1 MMPQGEKNHRRLDTL
16 MWIGA
21 VLWLVLAGRLV
32 QVQAL
37 QYSEFASRAKEQHQR
52 TIDLKA
58 NRGAIYDRLGRE
70 LAVDVNS
77 VSFHADPKLLRDPDV
92 VAGHF
97 ASYSSYGGDHLKNQL
112 KSGRRFVYLARQL
125 DDFAASRI
133 RERAFA
139 GVFENLETRRYY
151 PYGPLGGQLV
161 GYTDIDNMG
170 SEGVERSFNNDLS
183 EENGL
188 ALCFVDAFGQR
199 VPGLLRE
206 RSAPRAGQSVVLTID
221 AEYQSILEEEL
232 IRSVEQA
239 GAESAM
245 GIITEPGTG
254 AVLAMANVPRYD
266 PNHAGGVAATIR
278 RNRVVTDSFE
288 PGSTFKII
296 ATAAVLEDGLG
307 RLDEQI
313 FCEHGE
319 LELEN
324 GDIIRDHAP
333 YDVLTFAQVI
343 ERSSNIGT
351 IKIARRLKR
360 KRFYE
365 FIRNFGFGT
374 RSGIDLPAES
384 AGILQHVGKWSER
397 SLETIAIGQEIGVTA
412 LQLAQA
418 FGAVANGG
426 NLMSPQIVRSVRD
439 ADGRVIEQFQ
449 PRRIRRAISK
459 KTASKVRAMLSAVV
473 SRGTGQ
479 RASIDGVLVA
489 GKTGTAQ
496 QAAADGAG
504 YDPDRTVASFV
515 GFAPAENP
523 QFLCLIALT
532 NPREESWGGT
542 IAAPVFKKVIERII
556 YESDNHGLTAHFDV
570 IQTGGARVPDL
581 RGMRRSVA
589 QYQAGLRETPV
600 IFSGKGELVVRQD
613 PVAGTSLASGETILC
628 RLGSPGA
635 GMALH
640 ETIPTR
646 QAALLQSLSRTSA
659 ITNL

>member
-16 MWIGA
+16 MWIGG

-37 QYSEFASRAKEQHQR
+37 QYSQFASRAKEQHQR

-58 NRGAIYDRLGRE
+58 NRGAIYDRNGRE

-77 VSFHADPKLLRDPDV
+77 VSFYADPKLLRNPEE
-92 VAGHF
+92 VASHF
-97 ASYSSYGGDHLKNQL
+97 AAYSSYDGDHLRNQL

-125 DDFAASRI
+125 DDSAASRI
-133 RERAFA
+133 RQKAFP
-139 GVFENLETRRYY
+139 GVFENRETRRYY

-170 SEGVERSFNNDLS
+170 SEGVERSFNGDLS

-206 RSAPRAGQSVVLTID
+206 HSTPREGQSVVLTID
-221 AEYQSILEEEL
+221 AEFQSILEEEL

-245 GIITEPGTG
+245 GIITEPETG

-266 PNHAGGVAATIR
+266 PNHAGGVGATMR

-296 ATAAVLEDGLG
+296 ATAAVLEDELG
-307 RLDEQI
+307 QLDEQI
-313 FCEHGE
+313 FCERGE

-333 YDVLTFAQVI
+333 YDMLTFAQVI

-351 IKIARRLKR
+351 IKIARRLKP
-360 KRFYE
+360 KRLYE

-426 NLMSPQIVRSVRD
+426 NLMSPQILRSVLD
-439 ADGRVIEQFQ
+439 PEGTVIEQMQ
-449 PRRIRRAISK
+449 PRRIRRVISK
-459 KTASKVRAMLSAVV
+459 KTASKVKAMLSAVV
-473 SRGTGQ
+473 SRGTGH
-479 RASIDGVLVA
+479 RASIEGVQVA

-496 QAAADGAG
+496 QAGGDGAG

-523 QFLCLIALT
+523 QFLCLIAVT
-532 NPREESWGGT
+532 NPREEGWGGT
-542 IAAPVFKKVIERII
+542 IAAPVFKRVIERII
-556 YESDNHGLTAHFDV
+556 YQSDDHDLAANFDV
-570 IQTGGARVPDL
+570 SQSDGPRAPDL

-589 QYQAGLRETPV
+589 QYQAGLRGTPV
-600 IFSGKGELVVRQD
+600 IFSGKGELVVRQQ
-613 PVAGTSLASGETILC
+613 PAAGTSLTAGKTILC
-628 RLGSPGA
+628 RLGSPGP
-635 GMALH
+635 GIVLND
-640 ETIPTR
+640 TTPSR
-646 QAALLQSLSRTSA
+646 QAVLLYSLTRTSA
-659 ITNL
+659 IKRL